1 MAIMMRKFVIPGLL
15 LLLIGTVALDW
26 VLAEKRKEQKQ
37 AAHYRLKHNSDLS
50 EHLRLYKQWLHLP
63 PQEQTQLLLGLD
75 KQGKTKTKDQ
85 LLQEQ
90 TERLKADLDK
100 LVAGEMDTYPYAD
113 ILYGENWRDEVSK
126 YKKRKELRE
135 SILTGSIVCT
145 SVGGAIFTCCLL
157 IWTARLSIKGLS
169 RLKEFL
175 ASILGKRKEPD
186 DNNFNE
192 TDVEKEQEHPQI
204 PLTRVLGLSNT
215 ARELMAESIGKEPK
229 IKDSAVSARLSSS
242 ALSGSTVP
250 SSPPKGSL
258 SKSSLPKGSLKSA
271 KSAVK
276 NADQAAFSTDSKP
289 HTNNCKS
296 KHKLGHSGIRSP
308 KNAANIDVLL
318 SDEES
323 IKSEGSLGTAIEAPK
338 TSTIQLEDSLKIQ
351 VENLAKQVGQI
362 RQITGDA
369 SLQEAL
375 KSQTA
380 QDVQQAVA
388 EQSGPLNNTLMDLS
402 QQVAAIREYA
412 SGQQDR
418 VKKLQEGYDLNIIK
432 NFCLRVI
439 RCIDNLESCIG
450 RQSEQNNDI
459 THLKEARDELLFAL
473 ESSGVEQFEP
483 EINSDYRGQ
492 EKHAEAIKDKV
503 CCDDPSLAGKIAQ
516 IIRPGY
522 QYFID
527 EENVKVVRPAMVKLF
542 G

>member
-1 MAIMMRKFVIPGLL
+1 MMRKFVIPGLL

-37 AAHYRLKHNSDLS
+37 AAHYKLKHNSDLS
-50 EHLRLYKQWLHLP
+50 EHLRQYKQWLSLP
-63 PQEQTQLLLGLD
+63 PEERTQLPLGLD
-75 KQGKTKTKDQ
+75 KHGKTKTKAQ

-113 ILYGENWRDEVSK
+113 ILYGENWRDEVNK

-135 SILTGSIVCT
+135 FILTGSIVCT
-145 SVGGAIFTCCLL
+145 SIGGTIFICCLL
-157 IWTARLSIKGLS
+157 IWTTRLVIKGLS
-169 RLKEFL
+169 HLKEFF
-175 ASILGKRKEPD
+175 ANILRKRKEPD

-192 TDVEKEQEHPQI
+192 TDVEKDEEHSQI
-204 PLTRVLGLSNT
+204 PLTRLLGLSNT

-242 ALSGSTVP
+242 ALS
-250 SSPPKGSL
+250 
-258 SKSSLPKGSLKSA
+258 SLPKGSPKPA
-271 KSAVK
+271 NSAVK
-276 NADQAAFSTDSKP
+276 NADQAAFSTDSNP
-289 HTNNCKS
+289 HTNNCKF
-296 KHKLGHSGIRSP
+296 KHKLGHSESRSP
-308 KNAANIDVLL
+308 KNAANIDLLL

-351 VENLAKQVGQI
+351 VENLEKQFEEI

-369 SLQEAL
+369 SLQQAI

-388 EQSGPLNNTLMDLS
+388 EQSGPLNNTLMDLT

-439 RCIDNLESCIG
+439 RCIDNLESCISG
-450 RQSEQNNDI
+450 QSDQNND
-459 THLKEARDELLFAL
+459 TMHLKEARDELLFAL

-492 EKHAEAIKDKV
+492 ERHAEAIKDKE
-503 CCDDPSLAGKIAQ
+503 CCDDPNLAGKIAKV
-516 IIRPGY
+516 IKPGY

>member
-1 MAIMMRKFVIPGLL
+1 LTIMMRKFVIPGLL

-50 EHLRLYKQWLHLP
+50 EHLRLYKQWLSLP
-63 PQEQTQLLLGLD
+63 PEERTQLPLGLD
-75 KQGKTKTKDQ
+75 KQGKTKTKAE

-100 LVAGEMDTYPYAD
+100 LAAGEMDAYPYAD

-135 SILTGSIVCT
+135 FILTGSIVCT
-145 SVGGAIFTCCLL
+145 SIGGTIFICCLL
-157 IWTARLSIKGLS
+157 IWTTRLAIKGLS
-169 RLKEFL
+169 HLKEL
-175 ASILGKRKEPD
+175 
-186 DNNFNE
+186 
-192 TDVEKEQEHPQI
+192 
-204 PLTRVLGLSNT
+204 LGLSNT

-229 IKDSAVSARLSSS
+229 SKDSAVSARLSSS

-250 SSPPKGSL
+250 SSPPRG
-258 SKSSLPKGSLKSA
+258 SLPKGSPKSA

-289 HTNNCKS
+289 HTNNCKF

-308 KNAANIDVLL
+308 KNAANMDLLL

-351 VENLAKQVGQI
+351 VENLEKQFEEI
-362 RQITGDA
+362 RQITGEA
-369 SLQEAL
+369 SLQQAL

-388 EQSGPLNNTLMDLS
+388 EQSGPLNNTLMDLT

-450 RQSEQNNDI
+450 RQSDQDND
-459 THLKEARDELLFAL
+459 TTYLQEARDELLFAL

-492 EKHAEAIKDKV
+492 ERHAEAIKEKE
-503 CCDDPSLAGKIAQ
+503 CCDDQSLVGKIAKV
-516 IIRPGY
+516 IKPGY

>member
-1 MAIMMRKFVIPGLL
+1 MTIMMRKFVIPGLL

-50 EHLRLYKQWLHLP
+50 EHLRLYKQWLSLP
-63 PQEQTQLLLGLD
+63 PEERTQLPLGLD
-75 KQGKTKTKDQ
+75 KQGKTKTKAE

-100 LVAGEMDTYPYAD
+100 LAAGEMDAYPYAD

-135 SILTGSIVCT
+135 FILTGSIVCT
-145 SVGGAIFTCCLL
+145 SIGGTIFICCLL
-157 IWTARLSIKGLS
+157 IWTTRLAIKGLS
-169 RLKEFL
+169 HLKEFFVK
-175 ASILGKRKEPD
+175 ILGKRKEPD

-192 TDVEKEQEHPQI
+192 TDVEKDEEHSQI

-250 SSPPKGSL
+250 SSPPRGSL
-258 SKSSLPKGSLKSA
+258 SKGSPKSA

-289 HTNNCKS
+289 HTNNCKF

-308 KNAANIDVLL
+308 KNAANMDLLL

-351 VENLAKQVGQI
+351 VENLEKQFEEI
-362 RQITGDA
+362 RQITGEA
-369 SLQEAL
+369 SLQQAL

-388 EQSGPLNNTLMDLS
+388 EQSGPLNNTLMDLT

-439 RCIDNLESCIG
+439 RCIDNLESCIS
-450 RQSEQNNDI
+450 RQSEQDND
-459 THLKEARDELLFAL
+459 TMHLKEARDELLFAL

-483 EINSDYRGQ
+483 ETNSDYRGQ
-492 EKHAEAIKDKV
+492 ERHAEAIKEKE
-503 CCDDPSLAGKIAQ
+503 CCDDPNLAGKIAKV
-516 IIRPGY
+516 IKPGY